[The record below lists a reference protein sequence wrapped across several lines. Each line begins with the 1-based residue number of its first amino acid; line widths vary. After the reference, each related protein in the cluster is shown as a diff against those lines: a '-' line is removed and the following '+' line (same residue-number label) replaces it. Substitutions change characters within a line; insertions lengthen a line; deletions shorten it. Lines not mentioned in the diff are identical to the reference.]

1 MLGFVSIYAFMKK
14 ENVYTSKNV
23 ISLVI
28 VFVVIF
34 WLLYSLA
41 SFLHESRKIQKEI
54 DAIRQQNESSL
65 QDIEVKKRQLE
76 YLQTPQR
83 IDKESKMQMGKKQAG
98 EQVLLFIEEKLDIL
112 PTKTEKRKEEQ
123 VVRSDVPILDK
134 WKWVF
139 WGQK

>member
-1 MLGFVSIYAFMKK
+1 MKK